1 MFGKKGFI
9 ESQILV
15 PFNKTDTFLD
25 EFEYLFNNEIPTITL
40 FTIKKMIG
48 NQNFLRFED
57 NGICFTF
64 DFINNKNN
72 LRFMDK
78 LDILCKKYK
87 FMPSIIKD
95 SRLNSETVRACY
107 ENYNNFKETL
117 INFDKK
123 RTYRSE
129 LSDRIGL

>member
-1 MFGKKGFI
+1 MVLCDVKVFCSSDWLG
-9 ESQILV
+9 IL
-15 PFNKTDTFLD
+15 DIFLD
-25 EFEYLFNNEIPTITL
+25 EFEYLFNKEMPNITL

-57 NGICFTF
+57 DGICFTF
-64 DFINNKNN
+64 DFINNKKN
-72 LRFMDK
+72 LKFMDK
-78 LDILCKKYK
+78 LDDLCKKYK
-87 FMPSIIKD
+87 LMPSIIKD
-95 SRLNSETVRACY
+95 SRLNAETVSKCY

-123 RTYRSE
+123 RTYKSE